1 MRTRFNRFKDT
12 YKYKFR
18 KGAQMKTPINF
29 SKAVIIGCGFVGSAS
44 AFSLME
50 SGLFRELVLIDADKK
65 ERKGKLWIL
74 AMAFHFLNQ

>member
-1 MRTRFNRFKDT
+1 
-12 YKYKFR
+12 
-18 KGAQMKTPINF
+18 MKTPINF

-65 ERKGKLWIL
+65 RAEGE
-74 AMAFHFLNQ
+74 AMDISHGIPFSKQMKKYAGDYD